1 MDRIQDVTERAVADA
16 KARFDAL
23 AREASHRAERD
34 RELAAKVQA
43 ITATAASRRDEV
55 NVTVN
60 HAGQVTDV
68 TISEKGMELSAQD
81 LSRLVVE
88 TIRKAGAQVGQLVG
102 GAVRESWGD
111 NSPEGTRTLSAY
123 DVFGAPPQDIESSP
137 GSSTGNARMPWN
149 IGGNRS

>member
-1 MDRIQDVTERAVADA
+1 MDRIQDVTEQAVADA

-81 LSRLVVE
+81 LSRLVVRRRRHR
-88 TIRKAGAQVGQLVG
+88 RKGCGCPQGCCRPTTLGHRKLSRQDYWERAD
-102 GAVRESWGD
+102 AVEHWR
-111 NSPEGTRTLSAY
+111 
-123 DVFGAPPQDIESSP
+123 
-137 GSSTGNARMPWN
+137 
-149 IGGNRS
+149 